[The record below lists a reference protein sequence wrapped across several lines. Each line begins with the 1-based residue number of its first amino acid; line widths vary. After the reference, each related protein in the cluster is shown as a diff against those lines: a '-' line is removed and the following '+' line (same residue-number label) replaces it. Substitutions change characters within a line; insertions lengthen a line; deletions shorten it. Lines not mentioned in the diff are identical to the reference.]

1 MNIWII
7 SDLVLLWMVLWTFV
21 YNSLCKYLFLFFM
34 DRFLEVELLYCMV
47 SLYLTSYNTAE
58 LLSEVWGFLFLHLTN
73 IG

>member
-47 SLYLTSYNTAE
+47 NLHLTSYNTAE
-58 LLSEVWGFLFLHLTN
+58 LLSKVWGFLFLHFTN